1 MSKKSLN
8 RKDAQKYIIVSRG
21 NGKTDQE
28 IYNELSEQYYDKKS
42 VAILITETITS
53 ENKKKYKVY
62 NNILIGLIALTILF
76 KLFMVFSLTIQSGEL
91 WILLFALFAP
101 LLAGYFIYGI
111 LNYQKPIYRFC
122 GIMTGL
128 GFLQNMRKLDS
139 TSDILIN
146 IIFTVAI
153 VGLSLYL
160 DNVMFPDY
168 NPKGLLK
175 DSNGDYILPVNK

>member
-8 RKDAQKYIIVSRG
+8 RKDAQKYIIVSRD

-53 ENKKKYKVY
+53 ENKKKYNIY
-62 NNILIGLIALTILF
+62 NNILIGLIGLAILF

-91 WILLFALFAP
+91 WILLFALFIP

-111 LNYQKPIYRFC
+111 LN
-122 GIMTGL
+122 
-128 GFLQNMRKLDS
+128 
-139 TSDILIN
+139 
-146 IIFTVAI
+146 
-153 VGLSLYL
+153 
-160 DNVMFPDY
+160 
-168 NPKGLLK
+168 
-175 DSNGDYILPVNK
+175 